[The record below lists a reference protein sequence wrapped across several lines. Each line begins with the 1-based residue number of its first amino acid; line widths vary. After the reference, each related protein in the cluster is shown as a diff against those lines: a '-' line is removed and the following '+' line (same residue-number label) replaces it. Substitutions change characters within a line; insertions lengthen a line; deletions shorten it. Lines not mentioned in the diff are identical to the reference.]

1 MDKNRRIDNSIYEAI
16 EFLKSSDNVMEV
28 KTISAGHLNVVKSRS
43 SSPLQFERT
52 LYEAE
57 DIINGEVTF
66 PTRNTNSYNIT
77 GDYWLFTDSNNYYYV
92 PYTLSS
98 GRVFARIKSVNLE

>member
-1 MDKNRRIDNSIYEAI
+1 MDNNRRIDDSIYKAI

-52 LYEAE
+52 VYEAE
-57 DIINGEVTF
+57 HIINGEVRF
-66 PTRNTNSYNIT
+66 PTKNTNSYEIT
-77 GDYWLFTDSNNYYYV
+77 GDYWSSTDSNNYYYI
-92 PYTLSS
+92 PYTLS
-98 GRVFARIKSVNLE
+98 GGKVFARIKSVNIG